1 MRSWK
6 ELKDFNRIL
15 VQGAETTSPPNPKAE
30 GVKMTL
36 PPSEVSAPPHKE
48 QEVVAAPLRV
58 PPVPNKVIASCSLYI
73 L

>member
-15 VQGAETTSPPNPKAE
+15 VKGAETTIPPNPKAE
-30 GVKMTL
+30 GVKTTL

-48 QEVVAAPLRV
+48 QKVVTAPLRF
-58 PPVPNKVIASCSLYI
+58 PPVPNKVTAFCSL
-73 L
+73 

>member
-15 VQGAETTSPPNPKAE
+15 VKGAETTSPPIITE
-30 GVKMTL
+30 GVKTTL

-48 QEVVAAPLRV
+48 QKVVTAPLRF
-58 PPVPNKVIASCSLYI
+58 PPVPNKVTAFCSL
-73 L
+73 